1 MKKPICNQNLP
12 EWARGWLAGVIDE
25 EGTITVRKKRRKNS
39 GNVNYVPIL
48 IVNNTN
54 LKFIERIKEICGC
67 GSFNNT
73 YMRSFIYKKVR
84 LGFSSIYL
92 E

>member
-1 MKKPICNQNLP
+1 M
-12 EWARGWLAGVIDE
+12 RGWLAGVIDE

-39 GNVNYVPIL
+39 GNINYVPIL